1 MQTNIPTSFSDVQG
15 IDEFKEELEEIVD
28 FLKNP
33 KRYVE
38 AGAKLPKGILLSGP
52 PGKRLT

>member
-1 MQTNIPTSFSDVQG
+1 MQTNIPTRFSDVQG